1 LLLRSSP
8 IGTLEFVDDADAA
21 ARALPPDDP
30 DEWTS
35 EQWIA
40 WLNET
45 DADAIADRNSP
56 PATVAGRVVHSSA
69 GQLLGQSMIGL
80 AQAIYGRVH
89 KAPIV
94 IKAPSEPD
102 EDRAIDLHLDFDN
115 PEDSTVEL
123 HPGRKPTD

>member
-1 LLLRSSP
+1 
-8 IGTLEFVDDADAA
+8 VDDAHATD
-21 ARALPPDDP
+21 RKVPPADP

-45 DADAIADRNSP
+45 DADAIADRNRP
-56 PATVAGRVVHSSA
+56 PATAVGRVVHSSA
-69 GQLLGQSMIGL
+69 GQLLGQTMIGL
-80 AQAIYGRVH
+80 AQAIYGRVN

-94 IKAPSEPD
+94 IKAASEPD
-102 EDRAIDLHLDFDN
+102 EDRAFNLHLDFHH

-123 HPGRKPTD
+123 RLHREPPAS